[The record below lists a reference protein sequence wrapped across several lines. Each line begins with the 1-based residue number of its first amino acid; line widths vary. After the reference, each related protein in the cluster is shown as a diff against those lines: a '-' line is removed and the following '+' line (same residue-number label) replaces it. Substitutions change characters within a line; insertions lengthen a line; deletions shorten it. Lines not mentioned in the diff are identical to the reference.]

1 MKKIFILFGCFVGL
15 FGYNEDFIKK
25 VQFNNDIWGKARV
38 ENIDTYHTS
47 PFAEWFVWLQ
57 SSGFFANLA
66 LFAIIAVLLAF
77 AGHYAIVGPKS
88 FSHNHGKVYAFNV
101 IERLTHA
108 IAAFSWIILVP
119 TGIIMMF
126 GEEFGGG
133 VFVRFCKNLHGIATI
148 LFALVLPYMFFKWF
162 FRMLPVVYD
171 AKWAM
176 IVGGYLSKKKR
187 PIPAGKF
194 NLGQKAWFWVCMGGG
209 FVMVVTGA
217 LMYFLD
223 AKIPVVNGEFLGM
236 AQINLLRI
244 SVIIHNILG
253 AACAVFL
260 LVHIYM
266 AVFCIKG
273 SIHAIINGYKEE
285 EEVYILHHYWY
296 QELLNKGVIER
307 SSFEKDYE
315 NLKPIKNYYLG
326 V

>member
-1 MKKIFILFGCFVGL
+1 MRKIFILLCSFAEL
-15 FGYNEDFIKK
+15 FAYNEEFKK
-25 VQFNNDIWGKARV
+25 AIQYDSSVWGKARV
-38 ENIDTYHTS
+38 ENIDTYYNH

-66 LFAIIAVLLAF
+66 LFAIIAVLVAF
-77 AGHYAIVGPKS
+77 VGHYVIVGPKS
-88 FSHNHGKVYAFNV
+88 FSHDHGKIYAFNV

-108 IAAFSWIILVP
+108 VAALSWVILVP

-133 VFVRFCKNLHGIATI
+133 FFVRLCKNLHGIATI
-148 LFALVLPYMFFKWF
+148 LFAIVLPYMFFKWL
-162 FRMLPVVYD
+162 FRMLPAIYD
-171 AKWAM
+171 ARWAI
-176 IVGGYLSKKKR
+176 IVGGYLSKNKK

-209 FVMVVTGA
+209 FVMVITGA

-223 AKIPVVNGEFLGM
+223 TQIPVANGAFLGM
-236 AQINLLRI
+236 TQIDILRLNA
-244 SVIIHNILG
+244 IIHNILG

-296 QELLNKGVIER
+296 QELLRKGKIKPSV
-307 SSFEKDYE
+307 FEKEYT
-315 NLKPIKNYYLG
+315 NLKPVK
-326 V
+326 